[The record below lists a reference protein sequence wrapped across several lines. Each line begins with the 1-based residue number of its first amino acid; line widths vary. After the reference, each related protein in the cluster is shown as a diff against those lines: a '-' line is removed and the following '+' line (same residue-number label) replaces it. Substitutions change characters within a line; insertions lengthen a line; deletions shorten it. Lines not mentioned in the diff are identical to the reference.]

1 MRNHPR
7 LNRRRRLVARLR
19 NRRAEVGRK
28 SERGEII
35 LVRLLGVSD
44 FCDGSSPFNVCPD
57 SAGTSCCQ
65 SGSRLMRQVALL
77 YEGSKNL
84 SRANRRESMPR
95 DGRAAADHTP

>member
-28 SERGEII
+28 SEGGEII

-57 SAGTSCCQ
+57 CDGNILLSKRLASDASSC
-65 SGSRLMRQVALL
+65 AII
-77 YEGSKNL
+77 
-84 SRANRRESMPR
+84 
-95 DGRAAADHTP
+95 